1 MSNFF
6 SKYKYII
13 IAILVIFA
21 IFIGYGF
28 MKPASEGDSGLSKTV
43 VANDA
48 GGFSNANGLAGELS
62 DSFVIQLLAIQNI
75 NFNTEFFNDPVYRGL
90 IDQSRDLGTRPVGRP
105 NPFYPIGQDNGF
117 VGGTTSGLTG
127 ASGNGTGSSS
137 GTFTITSTS
146 SATSSAPRAT
156 TTPRTGG
163 R

>member
-21 IFIGYGF
+21 IFVGYGF

-43 VANDA
+43 VANDM
-48 GGFSNANGLAGELS
+48 GGFSDANGLAGELS

-127 ASGNGTGSSS
+127 S

-156 TTPRTGG
+156 TTPRNTG